1 MKPFV
6 PCQPAYYQNPDKPQ
20 WLKGQIQSRTG
31 DRTYTV
37 TGADS
42 AVYTRNRVNLRE
54 RHTTDMPE
62 PTNTPYCL
70 QLTGL
75 QNRDESEPDSNINVQ
90 TEPTVE
96 TRKMPERSHTK
107 PSWMKD
113 YVLQIFNSG

>member
-1 MKPFV
+1 MTKKPRNCDRQYQKQRSNYRRGIRNSYDKKIQTMKPFV

-54 RHTTDMPE
+54 RHTTDMHE
-62 PTNTPYCL
+62 PTKDPIL
-70 QLTGL
+70 PPAD
-75 QNRDESEPDSNINVQ
+75 RP
-90 TEPTVE
+90 TEP
-96 TRKMPERSHTK
+96 S
-107 PSWMKD
+107 
-113 YVLQIFNSG
+113 